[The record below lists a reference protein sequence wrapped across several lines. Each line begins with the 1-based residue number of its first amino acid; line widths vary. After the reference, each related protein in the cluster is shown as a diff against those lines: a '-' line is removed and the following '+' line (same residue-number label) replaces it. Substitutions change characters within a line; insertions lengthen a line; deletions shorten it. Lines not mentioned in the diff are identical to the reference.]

1 GVDLAVLAAG
11 EIASVLPEAV
21 GAPRLALDGPPLE
34 LAEAAVQPFSMA
46 LHEMATNA
54 VKYGA
59 LSQPEGRVSL
69 PWGLD
74 EEAGLLRLRWEER
87 GGPPPPVALERE
99 GFGTR
104 VLEATLVG
112 QLGGTLRRDWPA
124 TGLVLEALL
133 PLARVAAET

>member
-1 GVDLAVLAAG
+1 M
-11 EIASVLPEAV
+11 
-21 GAPRLALDGPPLE
+21 
-34 LAEAAVQPFSMA
+34 QPFSMA
-46 LHEMATNA
+46 LHELATNA
-54 VKYGA
+54 AKYGA

-69 PWGLD
+69 SWGLD

-87 GGPPPPVALERE
+87 GGPPPPAAPERKE
-99 GFGTR
+99 GFGTK

-133 PLARVAAET
+133 PLDRVAAEG